1 MDQKQIIGIFLI
13 VGIFLLMPTY
23 MEWMG
28 LAPQP
33 QEESQEQIQPQE
45 QSTEEVLQN
54 SALSSGDL
62 TVDNTESMIADSAA
76 QPAAQAL
83 APVTETIAP
92 VSYTID
98 TPILRAEFSNA
109 EGGRF
114 SKWELKKYDY
124 FDGGSVNL
132 ASNNN
137 GFDIEFSDRN
147 GKRIQL
153 KSFTMQAADPEGGS
167 FELSEENP
175 VKEIELYA
183 PYGHGRIVK
192 TYRFHYNRYTV
203 DILIRMENVQGQIV
217 NRYYSALWENGLPR
231 IEENIADEALYSI
244 VMLSTGGSTDD
255 FYVDA
260 DEENKQTFT
269 GSLDWSAVRNKYF
282 TAAILPGNG
291 TKIENLLVEGQ
302 GVQDSDENDLG
313 RLYNTIA
320 EVPLVQNASHIDTFT
335 VYAGPLDYSILSKN
349 GSTMHD
355 MVLNTGLYERTFRW
369 ISIYLILPA
378 FKFLHEFIPNYGLV
392 IIIFSVLVKL
402 LLYPLTK
409 KSYES
414 TARMTELRPKM
425 QEIQEKYKNEPQRLQ
440 KETMNL
446 YREEGVNPLGGC
458 LPMLLQMPLLVAL
471 FTVFRS
477 TIQLRGEPF
486 VAWIT
491 DLSLPDQLPLPF
503 ELPFLGAAIAILPF
517 FMGITMLFQS
527 MATVTDPK
535 QKAFVYMMPVMLT
548 FFFYTF
554 PSGLNLYY
562 SVFNLLTWLQTRMIK
577 KNMKAESATPAAA
590 AAASRVKQ
598 GLDKPTKSGAAAL
611 PKSPKAKRKKKKQ
624 K

>member
-1 MDQKQIIGIFLI
+1 MQ
-13 VGIFLLMPTY
+13 T
-23 MEWMG
+23 
-28 LAPQP
+28 
-33 QEESQEQIQPQE
+33 
-45 QSTEEVLQN
+45 
-54 SALSSGDL
+54 
-62 TVDNTESMIADSAA
+62 ADT
-76 QPAAQAL
+76 L
-83 APVTETIAP
+83 
-92 VSYTID
+92 
-98 TPILRAEFSNA
+98 
-109 EGGRF
+109 GG
-114 SKWELKKYDY
+114 K
-124 FDGGSVNL
+124 
-132 ASNNN
+132 
-137 GFDIEFSDRN
+137 
-147 GKRIQL
+147 
-153 KSFTMQAADPEGGS
+153 
-167 FELSEENP
+167 FELSESNP

-183 PYGHGRIVK
+183 PYGSGRIVK
-192 TYRFHYNRYTV
+192 TYRFHYDRYAV

-231 IEENIADEALYSI
+231 IEENIADEALYSM

-260 DEENKQTFT
+260 DEDNKQTFT
-269 GSLDWSAVRNKYF
+269 GSLDWAAVRNKYF
-282 TAAILPGNG
+282 TAAILPGKG
-291 TKIENLLVEGQ
+291 TEIENLLVEGQ
-302 GVQDSDENDLG
+302 GIMDREENDLG

-320 EVPLVQNASHIDTFT
+320 EVPLVQNSAHTDTFT
-335 VYAGPLDYSILSKN
+335 VYAGPLDYSILSEY
-349 GSTMHD
+349 GSTMQD
-355 MVLNTGLYERTFRW
+355 MVLNTGWYERAFRW
-369 ISIYLILPA
+369 ISIYMILPA
-378 FKFLHEFIPNYGLV
+378 FKFLNGFIPNYGLV
-392 IIIFSVLVKL
+392 IIIFSVVVKL

-414 TARMTELRPKM
+414 TARMTDLRPKM
-425 QEIQEKYKNEPQRLQ
+425 QELQEKYKNEPQRLQ

-486 VAWIT
+486 LAWIT

-503 ELPFLGAAIAILPF
+503 ELPFIGAAIAILPF

-577 KNMKAESATPAAA
+577 KNMKASSATPAAA
-590 AAASRVKQ
+590 AAASKANTAVN
-598 GLDKPTKSGAAAL
+598 KPTRSGAASL
-611 PKSPKAKRKKKKQ
+611 PKSPKGKRKKKKQ
-624 K
+624 R